1 MITLHRLLLILVVT
15 AGFSLSVR
23 LGAIWHEAGI
33 AFAESSPPG
42 GTTPAA
48 KPDAP
53 KPDATKPAAKVEPA
67 KTDAKGDPAKADSA
81 KPDAA
86 KNDPPK
92 PAGANQKFS
101 PAEVELLQELSKR
114 RAELDQRADDLDR
127 RELLL
132 KATEQRVQENID
144 KLQQVQT
151 QVDASLGKVD
161 EQEGERLKSLVHMY
175 EGMKPAEA
183 ARIFEQLDMPVLLQL
198 MTHMKDQKTGPIL
211 ASMATDKAKA
221 VTIALAEKK
230 QQAPASDAKTN

>member
-15 AGFSLSVR
+15 SGFSLSVR

-48 KPDAP
+48 KPDAS
-53 KPDATKPAAKVEPA
+53 KPDAAKVEPA
-67 KTDAKGDPAKADSA
+67 KADAKGDPAK
-81 KPDAA
+81 PDAS
-86 KNDPPK
+86 KNDPAK

-114 RAELDQRADDLDR
+114 RAELDQRADELDR

-132 KATEQRVQENID
+132 KATEQHVQENID
-144 KLQQVQT
+144 KLQQMQT

-175 EGMKPAEA
+175 EGMKPVEA